1 MSNQP
6 YYRYRPGQSIPTD
19 QILLERPM
27 SLPTSQLEKRTEPFY
42 GWRFWR
48 LTKECY
54 LQSAVRDTVWPRY
67 KPMGVDDPNW
77 CEPRYDLSV
86 MNPGG
91 TQELPNGLHAFK
103 HRTDCFQELYNYLA

>member
-1 MSNQP
+1 MSGLLPININLAK
-6 YYRYRPGQSIPTD
+6 SK
-19 QILLERPM
+19 ILDESATLDVAI
-27 SLPTSQLEKRTEPFY
+27 

-91 TQELPNGLHAFK
+91 TQELP
-103 HRTDCFQELYNYLA
+103 T